1 MLMQYLI
8 DGHNLVP
15 HVPGLSL
22 SALDDEQQL
31 IELLQDYCRV
41 GRNKVEVYFDNA
53 PPGHSGRRAYGA
65 VIAHY
70 VRQGSSADAAIRS
83 RLTRLGK
90 SAANWGV
97 VSSDHQV
104 QAGARAARARVI
116 PSPDFARMMMAA
128 PDRVKNDA
136 GQVKGENVPPE
147 EVYELEKLF
156 KERDDQAK
164 QGDRQD

>member
-53 PPGHSGRRAYGA
+53 PPGHSGRQAYGA

-70 VRQGSSADAAIRS
+70 VRQGSSADAAIGS

-90 SAANWGV
+90 SAANWSV

-104 QAGARAARARVI
+104 QVAARARRARVI
-116 PSPDFARMMMAA
+116 SSPDFARTMMAA
-128 PDRVKNDA
+128 PDRARNDA
-136 GQVKGENVPPE
+136 GQVKEVALPPE
-147 EVYELEKLF
+147 EVDEWMELF
-156 KERDDQAK
+156 KKRNDPAK
-164 QGDRQD
+164 